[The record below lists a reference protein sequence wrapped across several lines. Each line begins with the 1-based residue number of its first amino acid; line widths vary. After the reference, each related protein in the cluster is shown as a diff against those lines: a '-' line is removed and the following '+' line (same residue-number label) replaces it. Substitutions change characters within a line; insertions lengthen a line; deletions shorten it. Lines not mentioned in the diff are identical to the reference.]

1 MIRTLRP
8 TDLELIHKWNESKV
22 PKVNSLTFEEFRLQ
36 SINCTYSYIQYSTD
50 SLPVGFIFLY
60 DEKTKYDSLN
70 YLYFKNRY
78 HKFLY
83 IDRIIITEEHQKKG
97 YGQQLYDFVI
107 ETHKPNIF
115 CCEVNITP
123 PNKQSLSF
131 HQKYGFKEIGQQTV
145 YNKVVSLLTY
155 SKK

>member
-8 TDLELIHKWNESKV
+8 TDLELIHKWNESTV

-36 SINCTYSYIQYSTD
+36 SINCTHSYIQYSTD
-50 SLPVGFIFLY
+50 SMPVGFIFLY
-60 DEKTKYDSLN
+60 DEKTYYDSLN

-78 HKFLY
+78 QKFLY
-83 IDRIIITEEHQKKG
+83 VDRIIIAGEYQKKG

-107 ETHKPNIF
+107 DTHNPDIF

-123 PNKQSLSF
+123 PNRQSLSF
-131 HQKYGFKEIGQQTV
+131 HQKYGFKEIGQQNV

-155 SKK
+155 SK

>member
-1 MIRTLRP
+1 MIRTLRT
-8 TDLELIHKWNESKV
+8 TDLELIHKWNQSTV

-36 SINCTYSYIQYSTD
+36 SVNCTYSYIQCSTD
-50 SLPVGFIFLY
+50 SMPVGFIFLY
-60 DEKTKYDSLN
+60 DEKTEYDSLN
-70 YLYFKNRY
+70 YLYFKSRY
-78 HKFLY
+78 QKFLY
-83 IDRIIITEEHQKKG
+83 VDRIIIAGEHQKKG

-107 ETHKPNIF
+107 DTHNPDIF

-123 PNKQSLSF
+123 PNRQSLSF

-155 SKK
+155 TKK

>member
-1 MIRTLRP
+1 MIRTLRT
-8 TDLELIHKWNESKV
+8 TDLELIHKWNQSTV

-36 SINCTYSYIQYSTD
+36 SVNCTYSYIQSSTD
-50 SLPVGFIFLY
+50 SMPVGFIFLY
-60 DEKTKYDSLN
+60 DEKTYYDSLN

-78 HKFLY
+78 QKFLY
-83 IDRIIITEEHQKKG
+83 VDRIIIAGEYQKKG

-107 ETHKPNIF
+107 DTHNPDIF

-123 PNKQSLSF
+123 PNRQSLSF
-131 HQKYGFKEIGQQTV
+131 HHKYGFKEIGQQNV

-155 SKK
+155 SK

>member
-1 MIRTLRP
+1 M
-8 TDLELIHKWNESKV
+8 
-22 PKVNSLTFEEFRLQ
+22 
-36 SINCTYSYIQYSTD
+36 
-50 SLPVGFIFLY
+50 PVGFIFLY

-83 IDRIIITEEHQKKG
+83 VDRIIITEEHQKKG